1 MATPREILRKY
12 GVRPRK
18 KLGQSFLIDGNIAAG
33 IVRSSDIGR
42 DDVVVE
48 IGSGHGVLTA
58 MIVREAKRVIAVEID
73 PRMVDI
79 LREELKDASNLE
91 IFQQDILD
99 YDFSIPLRD
108 SRDKNKL
115 KIIGNIP
122 YSISSQILF
131 RLIDFR
137 ENISSMTLMFQKE
150 VAERITAAS
159 GTKEYGIL
167 SVITAMYTI
176 PSSVMPVP
184 AGCFF
189 PRPKVDSAV
198 LKMEVRGT
206 PLYAARDNDLFL
218 KVVKCAFAK
227 RRKTLFNNLRSSDL
241 FPGGIEDIQRVL
253 DRLGIDGRRRGETL
267 TVEEFGI
274 LTDAILDLQSSC
286 QYCM

>member
-12 GVRPRK
+12 KVRPQK

-33 IVRSSDIGR
+33 IVKSSGIGSG
-42 DDVVVE
+42 DVVVE
-48 IGSGHGVLTA
+48 IGSGHGALTLL
-58 MIVREAKRVIAVEID
+58 IVREAEKVVAVEID

-79 LREELKDASNLE
+79 LREELKEASNLE

-99 YDFSIPLRD
+99 YDFSMPLRD
-108 SRDKNKL
+108 SRGKNKL

-137 ENISSMTLMFQKE
+137 ETISSMTLMFQKE
-150 VAERITAAS
+150 VAERITAS
-159 GTKEYGIL
+159 PGTKEYGIL
-167 SVITAMYTI
+167 SAITYMYTI
-176 PSSVMPVP
+176 PSRVMTVP
-184 AGCFF
+184 ADCFF
-189 PRPKVDSAV
+189 PRPKVDSAI
-198 LKMEVRGT
+198 LKMEVRET
-206 PLYAARDNDLFL
+206 PLFAVKDNDLFL

-241 FPGGIEDIQRVL
+241 FPVGKEDVQRVL

-274 LTDAILDLQSSC
+274 LSDAIRDLQLTTS
-286 QYCM
+286 

>member
-1 MATPREILRKY
+1 MTTLREILRKY
-12 GVRPRK
+12 RIRPLK

-33 IVRSSDIGR
+33 IVRSSGIEGG
-42 DDVVVE
+42 DVVVE
-48 IGSGHGVLTA
+48 IGSGHGALTSL
-58 MIVREAKRVIAVEID
+58 IVKEAERVVAVEID

-79 LREELKDASNLE
+79 LREELKEASNLE

-137 ENISSMTLMFQKE
+137 ETISSMTLMFQKE
-150 VAERITAAS
+150 VAERITAAP

-167 SVITAMYTI
+167 SAITSMYTI
-176 PSSVMPVP
+176 PSRVMTVP
-184 AGCFF
+184 ADCFF

-198 LKMEVRGT
+198 LKMEVRET
-206 PLYAARDNDLFL
+206 PLYAAKDNDLFL

-227 RRKTLFNNLRSSDL
+227 RRKTLFNNLRSSGL
-241 FPGGIEDIQRVL
+241 FPAGIEDIQMVL
-253 DRLGIDGRRRGETL
+253 DRLGIDGGRRGETL

-274 LTDAILDLQSSC
+274 LSDAIRDLQLS
-286 QYCM
+286 